1 MGPLF
6 FFERM
11 SFMPSIKPFLSY
23 SDQLNNLVK
32 GKGLIINNPSFA
44 MEKLGEIR
52 YYALIDGYKS
62 IFYDYTSRTY
72 ISGTT
77 FEDIVNL
84 YEFDEELRLLVF
96 KYICH
101 IEQKIRSQ
109 ISYYFCDKYSSNQA
123 DYLTPGN
130 YNQSRKNRSGITKLI
145 QILDYNANRDTSHD
159 YIVYQRRTYQNVP
172 LWTVVNTLT
181 IGQISKMYS
190 FMQSDIQSK
199 ISHCY
204 EAANEKEL
212 KQYLKVITD
221 FRNVCAHNERL
232 FLYHSHTD
240 IPDTALHAKLS
251 IPKTGSSY
259 SSGKNDLFALV
270 IALRYLLTKDD
281 FKTFYK
287 QLKKLISSYES
298 KTTSANANKLLAS
311 MGFCNN
317 WKSILRY
324 KP

>member
-1 MGPLF
+1 
-6 FFERM
+6 
-11 SFMPSIKPFLSY
+11 MPSIKPFLNY
-23 SDQLNNLVK
+23 SDQIKNLTDN
-32 GKGLIINNPSFA
+32 KGLIVDNPSFA

-62 IFYDYTSRTY
+62 LFYDYTSRTY
-72 ISGTT
+72 LSGTT

-101 IEQKIRSQ
+101 AEQKIRSQ
-109 ISYYFCDKYSSNQA
+109 ISYYFCDKYSSHQN
-123 DYLTPGN
+123 DYLNPNN
-130 YNQSRKNRSGITKLI
+130 YNQSKKNQSGITKLI
-145 QILDYNANRDTSHD
+145 HILDYNANRDTSHD
-159 YIVYQRRTYQNVP
+159 YIVYQRKTYKNVP

-190 FMQSDIQSK
+190 FMQSSIQSK

-204 EAANEKEL
+204 EAVNERGL

-240 IPDTALHAKLS
+240 IPNTALHAKLN
-251 IPKTGSSY
+251 IPVIGTSY
-259 SSGKNDLFALV
+259 ASGKNDLFALV
-270 IALRYLLTKDD
+270 IALRYLLAKED
-281 FKTFYK
+281 FKSFYK
-287 QLKKLISSYES
+287 QLKKMISDYES
-298 KTTSANANKLLAS
+298 KSTPANTGKLLSS
-311 MGFCNN
+311 MGFCTA

>member
-1 MGPLF
+1 
-6 FFERM
+6 
-11 SFMPSIKPFLSY
+11 MPSIKPFLNY
-23 SDQLNNLVK
+23 SDQMNNLIQN
-32 GKGLIINNPSFA
+32 KGLIINNPSFA

-62 IFYDYTSRTY
+62 LFYDYTSRTY
-72 ISGTT
+72 LSGTT

-109 ISYYFCDKYSSNQA
+109 ISYYFCDKYSSNQN
-123 DYLTPGN
+123 DYLNPQN
-130 YNQSRKNRSGITKLI
+130 YNPSRKNRTGITKLI

-159 YIVYQRRTYQNVP
+159 YIVYQRKTYQNVP

-190 FMQSDIQSK
+190 FMPSDIQSK

-204 EAANEKEL
+204 EAVNEREL

-232 FLYHSHTD
+232 FLYRSHTD
-240 IPDTALHAKLS
+240 IPNTALHTKLH
-251 IPKTGSSY
+251 IPMTGTNY

-270 IALRYLLTKDD
+270 IALRYLLAKED
-281 FKTFYK
+281 FNSFYK
-287 QLKKLISSYES
+287 QLKKMIASYETKS
-298 KTTSANANKLLAS
+298 TLENTDKLLTA
-311 MGFCNN
+311 MGFGAT
-317 WKSILRY
+317 WKFILRY